1 MINHNTLPLQNATKP
16 LAIDDS
22 LIESIKAS
30 KNNLMN
36 QKSPPK
42 FPCGSCNLEVR
53 HNDKA
58 IFCTSCT
65 MGTTV
70 GEYKLCTKRNYDTPE
85 LVDSEE
91 WVCLHC
97 TVCIRNEMK

>member
-1 MINHNTLPLQNATKP
+1 MINPTIPLQNATKP
-16 LAIDDS
+16 LAIDY

-42 FPCGSCNLEVR
+42 FPCGACNLEVK

-58 IFCTSCT
+58 IFCTSCLRWVHIKCN
-65 MGTTV
+65 GTTV
-70 GEYKLCTKRNYDTPE
+70 DEYKF
-85 LVDSEE
+85 
-91 WVCLHC
+91 
-97 TVCIRNEMK
+97 CIKETMTLLNL